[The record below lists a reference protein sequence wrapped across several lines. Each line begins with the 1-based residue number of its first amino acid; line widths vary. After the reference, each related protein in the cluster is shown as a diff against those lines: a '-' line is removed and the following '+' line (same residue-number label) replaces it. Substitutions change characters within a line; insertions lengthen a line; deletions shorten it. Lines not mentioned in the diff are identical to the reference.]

1 MKAAR
6 RALVAAVPQ
15 LASYQGHGGIKRVFQ
30 SIRAHWAEHIQ
41 VVDASYQT
49 YPLPLLRNFPFG
61 VQAPAEAGLIL
72 LPQLTGAQALRKT
85 YGLPSVAVIHDI
97 GIVDFP
103 GDRLGM
109 NWLTH
114 QTILRSFWSLRY
126 ASRIITV
133 SHWTRERLLH
143 YLPQLADRVE
153 VVPSGIDPVFLEH
166 TASPAVA
173 KARIAELTRCQLHAP
188 LLLYVGSETPRKNM
202 PLLLQA
208 FKQAKQRHPDAQL
221 LKIGGPGHPRWRSQT
236 LEHAARLD
244 LVVGHDLLLL
254 DRVNDMT
261 LADAYRAADLFV
273 SASSYEG
280 FGLPLLE
287 AMACGTPVV
296 ATNCGAFAEVAGDT
310 GWLVAREA
318 TALAGAIDTAL
329 TGADRAAR
337 AEAAQRRARA
347 WTWQRAAQGYIEIL
361 TSVAQNRAKS
371 AVV

>member
-30 SIRAHWAEHIQ
+30 SIRTHWAEQIQ

-61 VQAPAEAGLIL
+61 VRAPAEAELIL

-114 QTILRSFWSLRY
+114 HTILRSFWSLRY
-126 ASRIITV
+126 ASRIIAV
-133 SHWTRERLLH
+133 SQWTRERLIH
-143 YLPQLADRVE
+143 YLPEIADRVV
-153 VVPSGIDPVFLEH
+153 VVPSGVDQIFLEH
-166 TASPAVA
+166 TTSPVDA
-173 KARIAELTRCQLHAP
+173 KARMTQLIGSRLRTP
-188 LLLYVGSETPRKNM
+188 LLVYVGSETPRKNM

-208 FKQAKQRHPDAQL
+208 FKQVKQRHPNAQL
-221 LKIGGPGHPRWRSQT
+221 LKVGGPGHPRWRSET

-244 LVVGHDLLLL
+244 LVVGQDLLLL
-254 DRVNDMT
+254 DRVDDVT

-287 AMACGTPVV
+287 AMACGTPAVT
-296 ATNCGAFAEVAGDT
+296 ANCGAFAEVAGDT
-310 GWLVAREA
+310 GWLVPSEA
-318 TALAGAIDTAL
+318 SDFAQAIDAAL
-329 TGADRAAR
+329 TAYDRARR
-337 AEAAQRRARA
+337 AQAAQERART
-347 WTWQRAAQGYIEIL
+347 WTWQRAAQGYIDIL
-361 TSVAQNRAKS
+361 TGVAANSQAS
-371 AVV
+371 S